1 VLLKDLESAVEG
13 DGGAGSWGGL
23 VEGDVG
29 NGAKAGEDVDAHFF
43 MHFLDIG
50 TGVIALILGF

>member
-1 VLLKDLESAVEG
+1 VLLKDVESTVEG

-29 NGAKAGEDVDAHFF
+29 NGARASEDIDAHFF
-43 MHFLDIG
+43 CIFLASEL
-50 TGVIALILGF
+50 VF